1 MQLKKYT
8 LGELMEVTRGT
19 SLSGE
24 YYSAKGNLI
33 RLTLGNFD
41 YKNNCFKNDK
51 SKDNLFFTGAVK
63 PEFIL
68 SKGDIITPLTEQAVG
83 LLGSTA
89 KIPCSEI
96 YIQSQ
101 DVALIKCNEKLNP
114 QFAFYLIPS
123 KTVRSQLSAAA
134 QQTKIR
140 HTSPDKIKNCTVWI
154 PEYSVQEK
162 IGNVLSALD
171 EKIALNSRINA
182 KLEAMAK
189 RLYDYWFVQFEF
201 PFDFAQGKPDADDTF
216 GNIRPPIS
224 QAGHTSTAAGQN
236 RTYKTGGGKMVWNE
250 QLKREIPEGWEV
262 KRLGDVDVVKRG
274 TTITEK
280 ETTTGNI
287 KVVAGGLDYS
297 YTHGKSN
304 RRENCITISGSG
316 ENAGFINFWR
326 EPIFASDCSTV
337 QFSDDLDTI
346 MCYFSLKMYEHIFF
360 RKSHK
365 SAQPH
370 IYPADIY
377 EMPFIIP
384 PKEIKEKVR
393 NFFISQNSKIAT
405 LQQQSAKLTALRDRL
420 LPLLMNGQVAVSDN
434 SEQAKQNSGLDYEKK
449 FNKWLQN
456 QGLAARGHV
465 DMKTLHA
472 IFNAMD
478 DDDK

>member
-8 LGELMEVTRGT
+8 LGEIAEIYNGSTPSTKELDNYDGEIIWATPKDLSMQNSKYFYRGERNITQKGFDSCSAQMIPANNILMSSRAPIGLFAINKVDCCTNQG
-19 SLSGE
+19 
-24 YYSAKGNLI
+24 
-33 RLTLGNFD
+33 
-41 YKNNCFKNDK
+41 FKNIVLNK
-51 SKDNLFFTGAVK
+51 SISDVDFMYYFLKYHVK
-63 PEFIL
+63 EIE
-68 SKGDIITPLTEQAVG
+68 S
-83 LLGSTA
+83 LGSGTTF
-89 KIPCSEI
+89 KEI
-96 YIQSQ
+96 
-101 DVALIKCNEKLNP
+101 
-114 QFAFYLIPS
+114 S
-123 KTVRSQLSAAA
+123 KTSFENFKISIPPLPVQQKIAA
-134 QQTKIR
+134 
-140 HTSPDKIKNCTVWI
+140 
-154 PEYSVQEK
+154 
-162 IGNVLSALD
+162 VLSALD

-224 QAGHTSTAAGQN
+224 QAGHTSTAAG
-236 RTYKTGGGKMVWNE
+236 RSRPYKTGGGKMVWNE

-262 KRLGDVDVVKRG
+262 KRLGDLDVVKRG

-280 ETTTGNI
+280 ETTTGDI

-393 NFFISQNSKIAT
+393 NFFISQNSKIAA
-405 LQQQSAKLTALRDRL
+405 LQQQSAKLTSLRDRL
-420 LPLLMNGQVAVSDN
+420 LPLLMNGQVVVSDN
-434 SEQAKQNSGLDYEKK
+434 SEQTKQNSGLDYEKK

-465 DMKTLHA
+465 DMKTLRA